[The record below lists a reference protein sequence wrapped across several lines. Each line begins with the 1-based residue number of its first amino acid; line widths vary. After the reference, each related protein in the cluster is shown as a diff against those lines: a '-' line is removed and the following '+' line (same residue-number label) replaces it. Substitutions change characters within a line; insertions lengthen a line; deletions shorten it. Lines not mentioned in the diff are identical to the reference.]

1 MPVSA
6 WMHESGPL
14 RQGEGIKQFSFAT
27 FPRTAVGLRRGDSE
41 IYTTRSYFP
50 RIPAEF
56 ILR

>member
-27 FPRTAVGLRRGDSE
+27 FPRTAVGIRRGDVR
-41 IYTTRSYFP
+41 IFCVDVAALNRS
-50 RIPAEF
+50 
-56 ILR
+56 

>member
-27 FPRTAVGLRRGDSE
+27 FPRTAVGEGRGDDSL
-41 IYTTRSYFP
+41 T
-50 RIPAEF
+50 
-56 ILR
+56 